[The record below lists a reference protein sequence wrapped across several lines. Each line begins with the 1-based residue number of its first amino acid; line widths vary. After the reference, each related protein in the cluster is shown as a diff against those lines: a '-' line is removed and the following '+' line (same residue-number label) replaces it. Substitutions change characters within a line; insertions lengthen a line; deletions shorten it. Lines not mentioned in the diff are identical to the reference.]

1 MTGKS
6 VIMYPESK
14 RKTRRAGTMKK
25 EVSNEARE
33 YLEKIWAE
41 YQANQAKSPDHM
53 HGEYLGRDD
62 DGAANYWVEV

>member
-1 MTGKS
+1 
-6 VIMYPESK
+6 
-14 RKTRRAGTMKK
+14 MKK